1 MTRLPPPANLS
12 AGASSALGGTP
23 AGDSGQDSAPDIPD
37 AIDLHNDAI
46 KTAARDLKLIA
57 FDCDGVLWV
66 GSGALD
72 GAAEIIRWLKS
83 SGIVAVALTNNA
95 SLNRESYAVKAE
107 NLGIPLSANDFYCT
121 SYLIEK
127 IVAES
132 YRGKKVLVLGS
143 AELLE
148 AAKNAGANAEPGEKS
163 VAELKSKDFREIKF
177 DAVIAGLD
185 VGLSYAELCHAV
197 TAIQNGA
204 NLIATNPDY
213 TFPMQGGYLWP
224 GNGAFV
230 ELIERVSG
238 AKADV
243 IGKPSPRLLNLA
255 MTERGVKPAETL
267 VVGDRLST
275 DIACGIVAGAF
286 TCLVMT
292 GVAGGYFDDAKPVVP
307 DMTAKDLTELLKWL
321 KEVFSEGAGPTGANV
336 DG

>member
-1 MTRLPPPANLS
+1 MTRIPPPARLS

-23 AGDSGQDSAPDIPD
+23 IGATPVGATRAVGKTVSIQ
-37 AIDLHNDAI
+37 NEAI
-46 KTAARDLKLIA
+46 KAAARDLKLVA

-66 GSGALD
+66 GGGSLD

-83 SGIVAVALTNNA
+83 AGIQAVALTNNA
-95 SLNRESYAVKAE
+95 SLSRESYAVKAE
-107 NLGIPLSANDFYCT
+107 KLGISLSAGDFYCT

-127 IVAES
+127 ILAEN

-143 AELLE
+143 VELLE
-148 AAKNAGANAEPGEKS
+148 AANNAGSDAVPAIKS
-163 VAELKSKDFREIKF
+163 VSELKSKDFREISF

-204 NLIATNPDY
+204 RLIATNPDY

-230 ELIERVSG
+230 DLIERVSG
-238 AKADV
+238 AKAEV
-243 IGKPSPRLLNLA
+243 AGKPSPRLLNLA
-255 MTERGVKPAETL
+255 IAERGVTPTGTL

-275 DIACGIVAGAF
+275 DIACGIAAGAF

-292 GVAGGYFDDAKPVVP
+292 GVAGGNLDEANPVVP

-321 KEVFSEGAGPTGANV
+321 KEVFSEGAGPSGANV